1 MPFQQILD
9 GAQATFEEVEEL
21 LDKIEAGEISVAQDV
36 EAELREIFMDLADG
50 SEFKRV
56 GAVLLLSFASRK
68 TQASRRKALRR
79 LGKWAIDAE
88 RRFRVANVEGFR
100 LEGKVLA
107 EMRDIQTIAVQQW
120 ADLVRIIG
128 EEDATEEEITE
139 GKALSVETARLRK
152 KFGDFNQFLA
162 DITGQGST
170 GKVENIIALINRGVR
185 DANNF
190 LDEFTRGAPLGTAG
204 EVEEVEG
211 RRGVEAMVDRAVES
225 TMRDLTD
232 FMRRFQFNR
241 NTLSLSATNHARGVF
256 NASTIAL
263 AQSLGVPHFMGVVTK
278 RNRLASQGM
287 DREQDRTIR
296 LGSIQFGHARL
307 QTMLEATSN
316 IRGEDLEVTRKE
328 EKRRCRISGGTDTK
342 TRRACMA
349 RMIRESEPAN
359 RRDWLEVFA
368 EASRDRQLQIP
379 FGSTLGLHPGS
390 RLFYLPVPSSVLA
403 DARALSRA
411 QRKAA

>member
-9 GAQATFEEVEEL
+9 GALSTFEEVEEL
-21 LDKIEAGEISVAQDV
+21 LDKIEAGEITVARDV

-68 TQASRRKALRR
+68 TQSARRKAIRR
-79 LGKWAIDAE
+79 LGQWAVDAE
-88 RRFRVANVEGFR
+88 RRFRVTNVEGFR

-107 EMRDIQTIAVQQW
+107 EMREIQNSAVQAW
-120 ADLVRIIG
+120 ADLVSSIDD
-128 EEDATEEEITE
+128 EDSTDEQIAE

-204 EVEEVEG
+204 EVEDEEA
-211 RRGVEAMVDRAVES
+211 REAMVDRAVES

-232 FMRRFQFNR
+232 FMRRFKLNR

-263 AQSLGVPHFMGVVTK
+263 AQGLGVPHFMGVVTK
-278 RNRLASQGM
+278 RNRLRSRGM
-287 DREQDRTIR
+287 DADQDRAIR
-296 LGSIQFGHARL
+296 LGSIQFGQARL
-307 QTMLEATSN
+307 STMLAATSN
-316 IRGEDLEVTRKE
+316 IRGEDLEDTRKE

-349 RMIRESEPAN
+349 RMIREAEPAN
-359 RRDWLEVFA
+359 RQTWLDVFA
-368 EASRDRQLQIP
+368 DASRDRQLQIP

-390 RLFYLPVPSSVLA
+390 RLFYLPIPPSVLA
-403 DARALSRA
+403 DARAHARD
-411 QRKAA
+411 QRKRKVA

>member
-9 GAQATFEEVEEL
+9 GAETTFEEVEAL
-21 LDKIEAGEISVAQDV
+21 LDQIEAGEISVAEDV

-56 GAVLLLSFASRK
+56 GAVLLLSFAARK
-68 TQASRRKALRR
+68 TQAARRKALRR
-79 LGKWAIDAE
+79 LGKWATAAE
-88 RRFRVANVEGFR
+88 RRFRVANVNRFR

-107 EMRDIQTIAVQQW
+107 EMREVQNAATTQW
-120 ADLVRIIG
+120 ADLVRNISG
-128 EEDATEEEITE
+128 EGSTATQIAE

-152 KFGDFNQFLA
+152 KFGGFNRFL
-162 DITGQGST
+162 DGITGQGST
-170 GKVENIIALINRGVR
+170 GKAENIIALINRGER
-185 DANNF
+185 DATNF
-190 LDEFTRGAPLGTAG
+190 LDEFTQGAPLGTAG
-204 EVEEVEG
+204 VVEG
-211 RRGVEAMVDRAVES
+211 IVDRAVES

-263 AQSLGVPHFMGVVTK
+263 AQGLGVPHFMGFVTK
-278 RNRLASQGM
+278 ANRLRSRGM
-287 DREQDRTIR
+287 DADQNFSVR
-296 LGSIQFGHARL
+296 LGSVEFGQARL

-316 IRGEDLEVTRKE
+316 IRGEDLDVTRKE